1 MVAHKNWTVRLLS
14 KRYHIMPRSEETV
27 RLNRTELTASS
38 LPAIPAS
45 DVQAVEE
52 KAIRTGTHL
61 RPFPATVLTSRTRWA
76 HRYNDGKSILEQPNA
91 LRSHWSQ
98 LHEGKFKSDCAK
110 SEAHGWE
117 GHNSRGAVTAVV
129 SLDGHAMC
137 SREPRS
143 PCIQGK
149 H

>member
-1 MVAHKNWTVRLLS
+1 
-14 KRYHIMPRSEETV
+14 MPRSEETV

-61 RPFPATVLTSRTRWA
+61 RPFPATVLTSQTRWA

-91 LRSHWSQ
+91 FRS
-98 LHEGKFKSDCAK
+98 
-110 SEAHGWE
+110 
-117 GHNSRGAVTAVV
+117 R
-129 SLDGHAMC
+129 
-137 SREPRS
+137 
-143 PCIQGK
+143 
-149 H
+149 